1 MQKQKINSLVWFRNN
16 MRVED
21 NNSLTK
27 AINNSENV
35 IGFINIDPKNFLS
48 TKYGFKKTEKYRVK
62 FLLETISDLKSQL
75 DKLNISL
82 IITHKDFGQSINEII
97 NQFEVTSIYTQTE
110 WTRDELKE
118 ESFIPEEI
126 NLIKDFDQFLFSPND
141 VRSLYDNIPRGFSN
155 FRKKCEKY
163 LSVNDTLSIPK
174 SLNSD
179 NKISIDYPIPS
190 LSDLGFKDFEVHKD
204 SVFRFKGGETN
215 AKNRIRNYFF
225 ETRNVS
231 TYKLTRNGLIGEDYS
246 SKFSP
251 WLANGSVSV
260 KYIFKSL
267 KEYEKEV
274 EKNDSTYW
282 LYFELIWRD
291 FFKYVSMQHKDKF
304 FNKDGIYGEDKEW
317 SDDQDIL
324 LNWINGKTNE
334 PFVNANM
341 IELSQT
347 GFMSNRGRQNVS
359 NYLTKELKIDWR
371 IGAEYFESMLIDY
384 DVHSNYGNWLY
395 NAGIGNDS
403 MPFRKF
409 NPKLQ
414 SERYDPDKLYEKIWL
429 NGQ

>member
-16 MRVED
+16 LRIED
-21 NNSLTK
+21 NISLSK
-27 AINNSENV
+27 AINNSDN
-35 IGFINIDPKNFLS
+35 IFGFINIDPKNFLL
-48 TKYGFKKTEKYRVK
+48 TKYGFKKTEKYRAK

-75 DKLNISL
+75 DTLNISL
-82 IITHKDFGQSINEII
+82 IITHKDFDKSINEMI
-97 NQFEVTSIYTQTE
+97 NKYEITNIYTQTE

-118 ESFIPEEI
+118 ESFIPDEI

-141 VRSLYDNIPRGFSN
+141 VKGLYDNIPRGFSN

-163 LSVNDTLSIPK
+163 LSVNDTLSIPN
-174 SLNSD
+174 SLNPD
-179 NKISIDYPIPS
+179 NKILFDYSIPT
-190 LSDLGFKDFEVHKD
+190 LSDLGFEDFDVHKD

-215 AKNRIRNYFF
+215 AKDRIKNYFF
-225 ETRNVS
+225 DTRNVS
-231 TYKLTRNGLIGEDYS
+231 RYKLTRNGLIGEDYS

-251 WLANGSVSV
+251 WIANGSVSV
-260 KYIFKSL
+260 KYIFKLL
-267 KEYEKEV
+267 KEYETKV

-304 FNKDGIYGEDKEW
+304 FNKDGIYGKDKEW
-317 SDDQDIL
+317 SDDKDVL
-324 LNWINGKTNE
+324 LKWINGETDE
-334 PFVNANM
+334 PFINANM
-341 IELSQT
+341 IELSNT
-347 GFMSNRGRQNVS
+347 GFMSNRGRQNVA

-414 SERYDPDKLYEKIWL
+414 SERYDPDKSYEKTWL
-429 NGQ
+429 DG

>member
-16 MRVED
+16 LRIED
-21 NNSLTK
+21 NISLSK
-27 AINNSENV
+27 AINNSDN
-35 IGFINIDPKNFLS
+35 IFGFINIDPKNFLL
-48 TKYGFKKTEKYRVK
+48 TKYGFKKTEKYRAK

-75 DKLNISL
+75 DTLNISL
-82 IITHKDFGQSINEII
+82 IITHKDFDKSINEMI
-97 NQFEVTSIYTQTE
+97 NKYEITNIYTQTE

-118 ESFIPEEI
+118 ESFIPDEI

-141 VRSLYDNIPRGFSN
+141 VKGLYDNIPRGFSN

-163 LSVNDTLSIPK
+163 LSVNDILSIPN
-174 SLNSD
+174 SLNPD
-179 NKISIDYPIPS
+179 NKILVDYSIPT
-190 LSDLGFKDFEVHKD
+190 LSDLGFEDFDVHKD

-215 AKNRIRNYFF
+215 AKDRIKNYFF
-225 ETRNVS
+225 DTRNVS
-231 TYKLTRNGLIGEDYS
+231 RYKLTRNGLIGEDYS

-251 WLANGSVSV
+251 WIANGSVSV
-260 KYIFKSL
+260 KYIFKLL
-267 KEYEKEV
+267 KEYETKV

-304 FNKDGIYGEDKEW
+304 FNKDGIYGKDKEW
-317 SDDQDIL
+317 SDDKDVL
-324 LNWINGKTNE
+324 LKWINGETDE
-334 PFVNANM
+334 PFINANM
-341 IELSQT
+341 IELSNT
-347 GFMSNRGRQNVS
+347 GFMSNRGRQNVA

-414 SERYDPDKLYEKIWL
+414 SERYDPDKSYEKTWL
-429 NGQ
+429 DG